1 MKRPAR
7 GMDPMARWK
16 LVLLVLF
23 SLFFVGF
30 VLSRNPISGLLLL
43 VLGWVALG
51 LSAFRWGYDSRDGR
65 DWDDR
70 PELRERP
77 RSPDV
82 RRTAEEKL
90 SREDEAGP
98 A

>member
-16 LVLLVLF
+16 LAVLVLF
-23 SLFFVGF
+23 SVFFVGF
-30 VLSRNPISGLLLL
+30 VLSRSPAFGLLLL
-43 VLGWVALG
+43 LLGWIALG
-51 LSAFRWGYDSRDGR
+51 LSAFRWGFDSRDGR

-70 PELRERP
+70 WELRQRP

-90 SREDEAGP
+90 SGEDEAGP